1 MWKDDDQFHYRII
14 ISHGNHWRK
23 AKLKRM
29 MVFISTTILTL
40 TLVACDGNDGGNTSS
55 DEPNDENMT
64 EKSNQEN
71 DDTNAT
77 DDEGQNSETDSN
89 DMKAKM
95 DELDYSDFELEVDYD
110 PDQEYE
116 AEIEQ
121 KEGNV
126 KADLED
132 EINGEDLNGQEA
144 FDKIYPLVEQLTI
157 SKDTEKED
165 AIAEVLEVFDLDD
178 DYSKLELEIT
188 FSDGVKM
195 EFEDRK

>member
-1 MWKDDDQFHYRII
+1 MT
-14 ISHGNHWRK
+14 
-23 AKLKRM
+23 
-29 MVFISTTILTL
+29 VFLSTAILTL
-40 TLVACDGNDGGNTSS
+40 TLVACGGNDGGNTASN
-55 DEPNDENMT
+55 EPNDENMT
-64 EKSNQEN
+64 ESNQEN
-71 DDTNAT
+71 GDTNAT
-77 DDEGQNSETDSN
+77 DDEAEESDNNETTSN

-116 AEIEQ
+116 AKVEQ

-132 EINGEDLNGQEA
+132 EINGEELNGQEA
-144 FDKIYPLVEQLTI
+144 FDKIYPLVKQLTI

-165 AIAEVLEVFDLDD
+165 AIAEVLEAFDLED
-178 DYSKLELEIT
+178 DYRKFELELT

>member
-29 MVFISTTILTL
+29 IVFISTTILTL

-77 DDEGQNSETDSN
+77 DDESQNSETDSN

-95 DELDYSDFELEVDYD
+95 DELD
-110 PDQEYE
+110 
-116 AEIEQ
+116 
-121 KEGNV
+121 
-126 KADLED
+126 
-132 EINGEDLNGQEA
+132 
-144 FDKIYPLVEQLTI
+144 
-157 SKDTEKED
+157 
-165 AIAEVLEVFDLDD
+165 
-178 DYSKLELEIT
+178 
-188 FSDGVKM
+188 
-195 EFEDRK
+195 RKSVV